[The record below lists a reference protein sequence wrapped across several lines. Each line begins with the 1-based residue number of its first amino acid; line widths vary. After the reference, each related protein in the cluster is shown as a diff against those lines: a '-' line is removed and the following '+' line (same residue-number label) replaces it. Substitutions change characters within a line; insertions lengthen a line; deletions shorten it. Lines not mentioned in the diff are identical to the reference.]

1 MQAGLREEL
10 SRIVSGQVQWDCP
23 LSGYTSFAIGGP
35 AEALATAGTK
45 EELARLLDFFSRR
58 RLAWR
63 VIGKGTNL
71 LVKDEGFA
79 GVVVLLGPDF
89 QRIDFGGQREDG
101 RTAVAAGGGCGL
113 TRLAMSC
120 TEKGL
125 AGLEFAAGIPGTVG
139 GAVIMN
145 AGAWGGE
152 IASVLT
158 GVTIMTLDG
167 ERRLQR
173 RNLNFGYRCWRD
185 FQGYAGRAVVI
196 GADFELLADDPEAV
210 RGRCLQLLEKRRA
223 GQPLGKG
230 NAGSFFKNPAGD
242 SAGRLIEASGF
253 KGRRVGGAMVSKEH
267 ANFLVNCGG
276 ATSADVFALM
286 TLIQEKVQK
295 DSGIEL
301 EPEVH
306 FI

>member
-1 MQAGLREEL
+1 MQPGLREEL

-35 AEALATAGTK
+35 AEALVTAGTK
-45 EELARLLDFFSRR
+45 EKLTELLDFFTRYR
-58 RLAWR
+58 VVWR

-79 GVVVLLGPDF
+79 GAVVLLGADF
-89 QRIDFGGQREDG
+89 QRIDFGRQRDDG
-101 RTAVAAGGGCGL
+101 RTAVAVGGGYGL

-120 TEKGL
+120 MEKGF

-158 GVTIMTLDG
+158 AVTLLTPDG
-167 ERRLQR
+167 ERQLQR
-173 RNLNFGYRCWRD
+173 RDLDFGYRCWRD
-185 FQGYAGRAVVI
+185 FHRFAGRAVVT
-196 GADFELLADDPEAV
+196 GADFELVADDPEAV
-210 RGRCLQLLEKRRA
+210 HRRCSRIREKRRA
-223 GQPLGKG
+223 TQPQGKG
-230 NAGSFFKNPAGD
+230 NAGSFFKNPVGD
-242 SAGRLIEASGF
+242 SAGRLIETSGF
-253 KGRRVGGAMVSKEH
+253 KGRRVGGAMVSEEH
-267 ANFLVNCGG
+267 ANFLVNVGG
-276 ATSADVFALM
+276 ATSADVLSLM
-286 TLIQEKVQK
+286 ALIQEKVK
-295 DSGIEL
+295 ADSGVEL